1 MRIYI
6 SGPITGTTDYMERFA
21 AAECELWYK
30 GWDDIVNP
38 AEILSVQLP
47 EGSSWETYMG
57 ESLKLLCECDAIY
70 MMRGWEGSRGAR
82 LEHVVAEALELR
94 VLEQEYDKK

>member
-21 AAECELWYK
+21 AAERELWDN

-38 AEILSVQLP
+38 AGILSVRLP
-47 EGSSWETYMG
+47 EGSSWEAYMG

-82 LEHVVAEALELR
+82 LEHVVAESLDLR
-94 VLEQEYDKK
+94 VLEQENDKK